1 MKQLS
6 HIRPYQV
13 LGIPDEFP
21 EEIRFFMPPAQ
32 GSGSLLSIESLL
44 LIKLMRVTKPKYLFE
59 FGTYKGLT
67 TRLLLANL
75 PPASAVKGERI
86 FTLDLPALDS
96 VHFQGTDVDLAR
108 EALGFERKYLGE
120 SNKSLVKQILHDS
133 MTFDA
138 SPYREKFQ
146 FVFIDG
152 NHEVNYV
159 RKDTE
164 NSFEMFSKDKGCIIW
179 HDYGHPEFGELTQYL
194 EDLGKE
200 IPIYHVEHTKMA
212 FHPRGFDIQPRAAR

>member
-1 MKQLS
+1 MKQIS

-13 LGIPDEFP
+13 LGIADEFP

-44 LIKLMRVTKPKYLFE
+44 LIKFMRIIKPKYLFE

-75 PPASAVKGERI
+75 PVVSGVPGERI
-86 FTLDLPALDS
+86 FTLDLPALEN

-120 SNKSLVKQILHDS
+120 KNKGLVKQILQDS
-133 MTFDA
+133 MAFDG
-138 SPYREKFQ
+138 SMYPEKFQ

-164 NSFEMFSKDKGCIIW
+164 NSFKMFSKDKGCIIW
-179 HDYGHPEFGELTQYL
+179 HDYGHPEFPELTRYL
-194 EDLGKE
+194 EDLAEE
-200 IPIYHVEHTKMA
+200 IQICHVENTKMA
-212 FHPRGFDIQPRAAR
+212 FHPRGFDILPRATP